1 MVFTDKIN
9 IVMHHSSQGMFKKNI
24 LSKSLNVE
32 VFKSTIGILLI
43 FFFLVVSSRF
53 VEYFN
58 QAAEGLID
66 PNIIFKVVFLR
77 FPDFVTL
84 LIPLSFFLGVVITI
98 SRMYADREI
107 YGYFTGNLS
116 QNDLIKYLIPQAIIY
131 FLITLSLSVYIAPY
145 TKELSKNLLSTDSL
159 EEQFNSIKPNEII
172 IFNDFEGFIFAKD
185 KNRNIL
191 DQIAFLSSSN
201 ENFSLVLADKLT
213 SNDKDSMLD
222 LTLKDGLVY
231 QNIFGE
237 DSSFISEF
245 GEFNFPLKKDIEQS
259 DIQTLSKVFDYSEK
273 SSKSQ
278 KQWNISIP
286 ITIFIL
292 LIIGVHISKVG
303 PRQGRLA
310 VLLPSMFVYFLYLS
324 LLILAR
330 ESFED
335 SNHQTHFYSWYV
347 HTFFFAFGV
356 YAMLRSNLNINIS
369 INATSI
375 IKKSNLSR
383 AILLLIIL
391 LIFLWIAS

>member
-1 MVFTDKIN
+1 M
-9 IVMHHSSQGMFKKNI
+9 
-24 LSKSLNVE
+24 
-32 VFKSTIGILLI
+32 
-43 FFFLVVSSRF
+43 
-53 VEYFN
+53 
-58 QAAEGLID
+58 
-66 PNIIFKVVFLR
+66 
-77 FPDFVTL
+77 
-84 LIPLSFFLGVVITI
+84 
-98 SRMYADREI
+98 
-107 YGYFTGNLS
+107 
-116 QNDLIKYLIPQAIIY
+116 
-131 FLITLSLSVYIAPY
+131 
-145 TKELSKNLLSTDSL
+145 
-159 EEQFNSIKPNEII
+159 
-172 IFNDFEGFIFAKD
+172 
-185 KNRNIL
+185 
-191 DQIAFLSSSN
+191 DQVALLSSSN

-213 SNDKDSMLD
+213 SNDKDLMLD

-231 QNIFGE
+231 QNIFSKE
-237 DSSFISEF
+237 SSFISEF

-259 DIQTLSKVFDYSEK
+259 DIQTLSKVLDYSEK

-335 SNHQTHFYSWYV
+335 NNPQTHFYSWYV

-375 IKKSNLSR
+375 IRKSNLSR